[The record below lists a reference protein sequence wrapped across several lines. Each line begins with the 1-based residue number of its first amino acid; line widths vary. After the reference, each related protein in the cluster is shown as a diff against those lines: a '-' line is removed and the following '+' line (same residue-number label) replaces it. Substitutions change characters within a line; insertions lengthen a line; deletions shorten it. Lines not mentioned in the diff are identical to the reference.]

1 VCRAGALDLE
11 AAELYVRSAVLAAG
25 ARVLE
30 QLLQGVGVGRRH
42 SPPVCA
48 CGHLARKMQSRGVR
62 TKTLHTIL
70 GPVRWQRSRHVCPEC
85 GAVEYAGDELLGV
98 HGGGFSPG
106 LRRLMTRAGSRE
118 SFAEAAQD
126 LRVYGAMRVD
136 AKDVE
141 RVSEDVGRQID
152 TWMRREASRAVM
164 APDRQ
169 ATAPAE
175 QVPMLYIALDGTGVP
190 MRRSELANTKGKGPD
205 GRAATREVKL
215 GCCFTQTCVDQG
227 GKPVRDPQSTSY
239 VGAIEPSADFGNRLH
254 AEAMRRGLGRARK
267 VAVLSDGAE
276 YNATIAREHFP
287 HATHIIDFYHA
298 SQHLA
303 DFIKDNTNHP
313 CGGQLHEQ
321 CHDLLNDGRIEELAG
336 QMRDAL
342 PRSGPRR
349 ASGLKAIAYFTQ
361 RAPHMRYG
369 LFRQDHMFVGS
380 GVIEAGCKTLIAK
393 RLKHSGM
400 FWTTQG
406 ANALIA
412 ARCCIYSQRF
422 EQFWEDQAA

>member
-1 VCRAGALDLE
+1 MF
-11 AAELYVRSAVLAAG
+11 VRSAVLALG

-30 QLLQGVGVGRRH
+30 QLLRGVGAGRRER
-42 SPPVCA
+42 PLVCA
-48 CGHLARKMQSRGVR
+48 RGHLARNMQSRGVR
-62 TKTLHTIL
+62 SKSLHTIL

-85 GAVEYAGDELLGV
+85 GAVEYPGDELLGV

-118 SFAEAAQD
+118 SFAEAAED
-126 LRVYGAMRVD
+126 LHTYGAIRVD
-136 AKDVE
+136 AKDIE
-141 RVSEDVGRQID
+141 RVSEAVGRRID
-152 TWMRREASRAVM
+152 TWMRREASGAVLL
-164 APDRQ
+164 ADRQ
-169 ATAPAE
+169 EPAAAGE
-175 QVPMLYIALDGTGVP
+175 PPMLYIALDGTGVP
-190 MRRSELANTKGKGPD
+190 MRKSELIHTRGKGPD
-205 GRAATREVKL
+205 ARATTREVKL
-215 GCCFTQTCVDQG
+215 GCCFTQTRVDED

-287 HATHIIDFYHA
+287 QATHIIDFYHA
-298 SQHLA
+298 SEHLA
-303 DFIKDNTNHP
+303 DFIKDNTTPP
-313 CGGQLHEQ
+313 CGEQLHEQ
-321 CHDLLNDGRIEELAG
+321 CQDLLSDGRIEELAA
-336 QMRDAL
+336 QMHDAL

-349 ASGLKAIAYFTQ
+349 TSGLKAIAYFTQ
-361 RAPHMRYG
+361 RAAQMRYG
-369 LFRQDHMFVGS
+369 LFRQNRMFVGS

-393 RLKHSGM
+393 RLKQSGM
-400 FWTTQG
+400 FWTTAG